1 MARIQG
7 DFSASVNYEILK
19 QAPLDARALVNL
31 KSDLIDP
38 GSWKFYEVYSGML
51 VSVGKDPTEE
61 NNGVYILRDE
71 NNYLVETSWVKL
83 TSNEDFQKYQ
93 QSLEEQLSKYITEDD
108 IKDFARLQVI
118 EGELPVEG
126 ESNTLYILQLDGN
139 WEEYIYIN
147 SDWVLIG
154 SSSLDLSNYYT
165 KQEIDVLLQGKQ
177 GILVSGE
184 NIKTIE
190 GMSILG
196 AGNLDIKP
204 SADEVADA
212 LEEGYGPSSNNYL
225 VLNGNI

>member
-1 MARIQG
+1 
-7 DFSASVNYEILK
+7 
-19 QAPLDARALVNL
+19 
-31 KSDLIDP
+31 
-38 GSWKFYEVYSGML
+38 ML